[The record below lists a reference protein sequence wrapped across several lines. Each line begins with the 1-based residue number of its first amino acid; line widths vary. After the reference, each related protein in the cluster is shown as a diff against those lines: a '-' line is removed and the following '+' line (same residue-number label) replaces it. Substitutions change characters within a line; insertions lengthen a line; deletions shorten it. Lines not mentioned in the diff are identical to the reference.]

1 MLVALVLSGGA
12 QAQTSSGKSTY
23 LDPHQA
29 IHRRVDDLLK
39 RMTKKGG
46 ASLICPASTGE
57 QLGKTIPE
65 RLAP

>member
-29 IHRRVDDLLK
+29 IQRRVDDLLK
-39 RMTKKGG
+39 RMTLKERWGQFNLPCVYGG
-46 ASLICPASTGE
+46 AT
-57 QLGKTIPE
+57 
-65 RLAP
+65 R